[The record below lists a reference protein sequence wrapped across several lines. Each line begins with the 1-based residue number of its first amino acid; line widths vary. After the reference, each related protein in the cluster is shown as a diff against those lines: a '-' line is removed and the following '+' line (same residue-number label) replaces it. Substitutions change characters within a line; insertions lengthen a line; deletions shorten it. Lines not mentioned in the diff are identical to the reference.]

1 VVFTKMDL
9 LGDDEPPPVHAP
21 DAFGLFAVSGAART
35 GLEELKLAWW
45 RRVLEMKKTA
55 VRPTRDLELP

>member
-9 LGDDEPPPVHAP
+9 LGEDEPAPIEAP
-21 DAFGLFAVSGAART
+21 DAFGIYAISAAART

-45 RRVLEMKKTA
+45 RPLLGMKKEVA
-55 VRPTRDLELP
+55 QPIRDLELP